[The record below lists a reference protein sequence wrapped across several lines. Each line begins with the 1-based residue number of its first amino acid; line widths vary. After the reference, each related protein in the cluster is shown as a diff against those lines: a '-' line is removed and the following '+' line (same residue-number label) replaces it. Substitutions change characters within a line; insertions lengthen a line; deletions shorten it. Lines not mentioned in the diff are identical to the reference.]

1 MGSEQRKSTGE
12 LSESSEPPSTVSG
25 VKHRQDAA
33 EKLATEAVAAEI
45 DGNHRAA
52 ARFYKKAIETLL
64 GLVGLAGTN
73 EKPRSKR

>member
-12 LSESSEPPSTVSG
+12 PSAPRSVVSG
-25 VKHRQDAA
+25 VKRRQDAA

-52 ARFYKKAIETLL
+52 ARFYKRAIETLL
-64 GLVGLAGTN
+64 GLAGTN